1 MVESEER
8 EEEWR
13 SGLIIYTKVVMVLSG
28 TYKYNPYE
36 AKTTVLEASLLLKK
50 KQHSQNH

>member
-1 MVESEER
+1 MVESEKR

-13 SGLIIYTKVVMVLSG
+13 GGLIICTNVVMVLLS

-36 AKTTVLEASLLLKK
+36 AKTVVLEASLLLKK
-50 KQHSQNH
+50 KQHSPNH